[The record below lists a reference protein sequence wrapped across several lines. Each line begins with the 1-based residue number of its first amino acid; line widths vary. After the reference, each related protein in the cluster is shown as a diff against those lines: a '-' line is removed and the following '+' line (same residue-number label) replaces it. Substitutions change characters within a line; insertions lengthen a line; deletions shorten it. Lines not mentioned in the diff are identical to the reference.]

1 MDGRSLNFCSV
12 EKGRLR
18 AKSPEIERD
27 SYNVR
32 AEELGVGGGWCRTK
46 RQDPL
51 PSRVM
56 LLWPRHSECQSRKT
70 QRVLSWHGWCSS
82 DVGYS
87 LPPHSRTAQLLYN
100 QNNTSETIIAL
111 MTTSQIFYFFSRN
124 WDVWRFRFEVH
135 GSLWST
141 DWYTYC
147 FDKDASKCSYW
158 KVNMAQFWR
167 QSL

>member
-12 EKGRLR
+12 EKRRLR

-124 WDVWRFRFEVH
+124 WM
-135 GSLWST
+135 
-141 DWYTYC
+141 Y
-147 FDKDASKCSYW
+147 DASDLRYMDHSDPQIDTRTVLIKMQ
-158 KVNMAQFWR
+158 VNAVIGR
-167 QSL
+167 